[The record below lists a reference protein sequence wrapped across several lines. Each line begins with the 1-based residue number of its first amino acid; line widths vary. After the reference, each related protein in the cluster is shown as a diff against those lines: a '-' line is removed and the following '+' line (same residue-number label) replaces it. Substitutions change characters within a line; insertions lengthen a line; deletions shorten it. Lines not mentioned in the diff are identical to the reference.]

1 MATADDYAGWIVKNA
16 DKKGT
21 PEFDTV
27 AAAYKE
33 ALAEEQ
39 PAPKAE
45 AKPAAPAAKPAPA
58 LKAAP
63 SESRIRGADEFSI
76 AGRELPSDIRSAE
89 LAPRPTTSDLS
100 VMKDEFKGTP
110 DKTGFLPVRPEVRQA
125 LKNKYNSASPEERAY
140 MEMTM
145 PGAAGEILR
154 EHAQKVQ
161 GRQTKRTEELKRQVR
176 TGQATPG
183 ALDQMELGDT
193 SVESRTT
200 RLVGEGEKPE
210 FASRAA
216 ELGALQGVTPGKEIA
231 AIQSE
236 GTLEPTDFDFE
247 MQKQYKDAN
256 VLIRGAVAGYQGYKQ
271 GALGVNQAIAE
282 LVGADEFART
292 QGLGAKEARVALQS
306 MGENPNYV
314 GRMFE
319 GAISSIAQ
327 QLPAMLAGAVTGS
340 EGVVLGSMFVQAF
353 GQEYSEGRAKGL
365 NGADAAN
372 RAGLMA
378 SFEVLGEKFGLKFT
392 MDNIRRATS
401 GMKTDALKDFLGNT
415 LKKELPGEYLTTT
428 GQFLTDKS
436 SIGLDKNAT
445 FGDYLQ
451 RMADTTVQTV
461 MQSGLMTGGT
471 KAVGKATE
479 FLGGGRESGAEQ
491 LDRLTNTTEEAQAP
505 SPVRRPTLGRLE
517 AANKT
522 ELQGGEPG
530 APPLSKLESA
540 RDESLEVGAAPS
552 TTPAAPVVDPNMEA
566 LVKSYVDQGYMDDD
580 ARRLAEASLSAVYAP
595 ADNRQGRVLERD
607 DAEAETQRVQGLADR
622 AAAQAAG
629 ETINVGEPPLNV
641 TEALPDE
648 TGEGTPSAYKLGLN
662 RANDAVAAVVARE
675 EQERTALNA
684 NKQRVATKLSEAFR
698 LQAYPN
704 LSPIFGAE
712 WMQRTM
718 ASNPTPDEFQEAAY
732 AKLEELSPTEQA
744 APKVETVKAETPEPG
759 IVRKLALEEQKQAG
773 WNPNWPFV
781 PVDLSNADFRQLI
794 VDDPNLTQEEKNQ
807 IFEAGKKLNIVPKN
821 ETATKETPSVTKT
834 TEAKQ
839 TKKEGQAQPAAKPAA
854 SSSKPRPTLGRLE
867 AANKTELQTDESAAS
882 AVEEDRTEALELL
895 ATRNEEL
902 EREEEDRALLSI
914 DEHMKK
920 VYGTTATGELRKRAP
935 GAGPKESGTAK
946 TKEQENKESKEYNQY
961 NRDVINVLISA
972 ADRYTPI
979 PEHLQDG
986 SDEQRIKG
994 RTGMYPTE
1002 AEYDYAEAVRI
1013 KRLEKFQTALYR
1025 LAQVRSSQKA
1035 YVAAKDYINGL
1046 PKVQRERAKALWEGT
1061 AKPIVLPPKP
1071 KATLTPAQLIRFR
1084 KGEDISKKRGRPKKE
1099 KPVVEADVWKTEAEV
1114 KAADE
1119 TTLTPE
1125 EFEAELKGPSYADD
1139 TGSSAPNLSL
1149 NAMVK
1154 TMVEQGTLSEREAE
1168 AINEEIERSKNDEDN
1183 FLDDIEDGDLDYED
1197 ARNMSLPE
1205 LTALTKLAAEIA
1217 GSEHTHDEDPVF
1229 LQLKTLPAALG
1240 YIAQTGTPLDAGI
1253 AEALLTGENRRLVDA
1268 TKLIVVKASTAHPAG
1283 SVAEFWQ
1290 DAMDGST
1297 GMTVPSPDRTKA
1309 TVLLAHPDYGHQG
1322 INNRTVLHEGIHAVT
1337 IAKLFYVEQMIGLGR
1352 QDEVDPKLLD
1362 AYDELQDLM
1371 QRTGDAYVAL
1381 VDSGKATDELMHLAS
1396 VNAFDD
1402 MHEFVAYGLTEPAM
1416 KALLFTVPGT
1426 ATKTSGFSNFVNAL
1440 MKLLGV
1446 NPKFK
1451 SGMKDFVLGTSRLMT
1466 IKTPAAAKM
1475 AEAREQ
1481 ANQKADNAIK
1491 AMRLTEKEIK
1501 AEHDKLQHSKDS
1513 RQKLSILGNM
1523 AKLSRDP
1530 TELGRLLVAKWNRMS
1545 LKDMRETGFLKLLPT
1560 DELIK
1565 RGTELGIGSLNDITN
1580 TIEKMVTFRV
1590 KLLKQVDRIGTQW
1603 LKLKEQDAENL
1614 ADVMHFT
1621 TLVAIDPT
1629 KDKSNTL
1636 VNAEWKKLTD
1646 DAKAVYVAVRD
1657 WYANN
1662 YKLYGQ
1668 YLKERVDAIAGDADE
1683 SKTLMAAIRTVLEA
1697 GAKLAPYF
1705 PLMRYG
1711 KYWARIG
1718 GSGKKAVFAMF
1729 EDKDSRDAFVREH
1742 MAEVAAK
1749 GDKRSRER
1757 MFEDGYLDEGN
1768 SLAELVNKL
1777 PEHNDTIRDLFAT
1790 IDNMKSVDADA
1801 KNTLK
1806 QEVFQMHLNTMP
1818 DESFRKQFLHRKGTA
1833 GFTND
1838 ALRNFG
1844 NLTGKMINQLGRIKY
1859 GPALRNHVSA
1869 ARASLKG
1876 NPDKAKLGMI
1886 IDRVEARVD
1895 AEIAPTLEDDWLAP
1909 AMQVVTKAAFLWQ
1922 MTSVKSAVTQLFSLT
1937 THGLPVLWKHH
1948 GVGRSTMQAVMDT
1961 ASMGFGLVG
1970 KIKTADDGSLKY
1982 EFPSLRNSLAGS
1994 PVLQKAY
2001 DAFID
2006 SQQNQQTRTA
2016 DLVGRSKVPSSQYGA
2031 LAKTIENGMTYFFH
2045 TAESMSR
2052 EIMFIASFKLN
2063 YNKLNKD
2070 KNLTDQQKFDTAVRN
2085 AKGETKEALFN
2096 YEQFNTPEAMR
2107 PVPLQAVLQY
2117 RKFQVFSL
2125 TYLLRNGTEMLSS
2138 LPASQRAGAAK
2149 AFFGTLGL
2157 SGLLAG
2163 VRYAFMYGV
2172 IMAAIQ
2178 GAINLLHDDDEEM
2191 PPELLNFKKYFENVW
2206 LPQKLGG
2213 LGNFAAHG
2221 LLDSVTGYDM
2231 GSGMSQDFW
2240 FRDAPEAPNWKSA
2253 YLNMAAGLAGPA
2265 GGMVSNWMSAID
2277 DFNNGDHLKAFEKLT
2292 PAMFRGIVTDIRY
2305 EKEGVRGMGL
2315 DPVKDSTKF
2324 TQFQYFMQALGYKT
2338 APLAQKL
2345 SDNFAIK
2352 EIVRKVEGQRSS
2364 LLRSLLHAD
2373 ELGTQKD
2380 FNKVLDRVDR
2390 FNAMYPDREIED
2402 ENIDAAFDRRDKM
2415 LEDTERGLYV
2425 PEGYESLYKLGRQ
2438 SDKALRKEEQRDK

>member
-1 MATADDYAGWIVKNA
+1 MATADDYAGWIVNNA

-21 PEFDTV
+21 PEFNTV

-39 PAPKAE
+39 PKAE
-45 AKPAAPAAKPAPA
+45 AKPAAPAPTPK
-58 LKAAP
+58 KAEP
-63 SESRIRGADEFSI
+63 VDGAYGAMGEGIEPDLVHQKY
-76 AGRELPSDIRSAE
+76 LPSVMSAG
-89 LAPRPTTSDLS
+89 PDRPTL
-100 VMKDEFKGTP
+100 KPGTP
-110 DKTGFLPVRPEVRQA
+110 PVDQGPVRPEVRKA
-125 LKNKYNSASPEERAY
+125 LRGKFDSADPLTRGNMLANQ
-140 MEMTM
+140 
-145 PGAAGEILR
+145 GVVGDIARQR
-154 EHAQKVQ
+154 ED
-161 GRQTKRTEELKRQVR
+161 ELKRFGKVR
-176 TGQATPG
+176 KAAP
-183 ALDQMELGDT
+183 
-193 SVESRTT
+193 ESRFLEKVSPDVNDRTQ
-200 RLVGEGEKPE
+200 RLIEAGEKPE
-210 FASRAA
+210 FARVAA
-216 ELGALQGVTPGKEIA
+216 EEASAAGVEPGSEIKFMENQGTVGN
-231 AIQSE
+231 
-236 GTLEPTDFDFE
+236 TDFDFA
-247 MQKQYKDAN
+247 MADAYRN
-256 VLIRGAVAGYQGYKQ
+256 APAVVRAGVAGAEGMYQG
-271 GALGVNQAIAE
+271 
-282 LVGADEFART
+282 
-292 QGLGAKEARVALQS
+292 GLGLMQSFADATGDTERAYNITQAYKKSRAGVAS
-306 MGENPNYV
+306 MGENPSYA

-319 GAISSIAQ
+319 GAVSSIAQ
-327 QLPAMLAGAVTGS
+327 QLPGLLIGTLTGS
-340 EGVVLGSMFVQAF
+340 QGIVLSSMFAQTF
-353 GQEYSEGRAKGL
+353 GQEYAEGRSKGL
-365 NGADAAN
+365 DGSDAFA
-372 RAGLMA
+372 RAGLFA
-378 SFEVLGEKFGLKFT
+378 SFEVLGESLGLKFA
-392 MDNIRRATS
+392 MDNIRRAGS
-401 GMKTDALKDFLGNT
+401 GMKTSELKEFLGNA
-415 LKKELPGEYLTTT
+415 LKQELPGEYFTSS
-428 GQFLTDKS
+428 GQFLTDWS
-436 SIGLDKNAT
+436 SIGLNQTAT
-445 FGDYLQ
+445 VGDYLKQ
-451 RMADTTVQTV
+451 MADTTVQTL
-461 MQSGLMTGGT
+461 MQSGLMAGGT
-471 KAVGKATE
+471 KALGKTAE
-479 FLGGGRESGAEQ
+479 FLGRGKETGAEQ
-491 LDRLTNTTEEAQAP
+491 LDRLVGTTEETQAP

-517 AANKT
+517 AANKP
-522 ELQGGEPG
+522 ELQVDEVG
-530 APPLSKLESA
+530 APPLSKLEGA
-540 RDESLEVGAAPS
+540 RNETLEVGAAPPV
-552 TTPAAPVVDPNMEA
+552 TPAVDPQMEA
-566 LVKSYVDQGYMDDD
+566 LVKSYVDQGYMEDD
-580 ARRLAEASLSAVYAP
+580 ARRLAETNLAAVYAP

-607 DAEAETQRVQGLADR
+607 DAEAEAQRVQGLADR

-629 ETINVGEPPLNV
+629 ETTNIGEPPLNV
-641 TEALPDE
+641 TEEIPDNAL
-648 TGEGTPSAYKLGLN
+648 GRGVAFANKAFNQLGGQEKQE
-662 RANDAVAAVVARE
+662 RIDTAIANQE
-675 EQERTALNA
+675 EQ
-684 NKQRVATKLSEAFR
+684 QRVAEEKGDKYRNVERVLSQAFN
-698 LQAYPN
+698 QQQFPN

-718 ASNPTPDEFQEAAY
+718 ASRPTPEEFQEAAY
-732 AKLEELSPTEQA
+732 AKLEEMRDLGQAPKGTYVAPAA
-744 APKVETVKAETPEPG
+744 APKVEAAKPVETKPASTEDEAQARRDAEYQDAINEG
-759 IVRKLALEEQKQAG
+759 Y
-773 WNPNWPFV
+773 
-781 PVDLSNADFRQLI
+781 DQLD
-794 VDDPNLTQEEKNQ
+794 VFKTSK
-807 IFEAGKKLNIVPKN
+807 
-821 ETATKETPSVTKT
+821 TKETPSVTKA
-834 TEAKQ
+834 TETKQAKE
-839 TKKEGQAQPAAKPAA
+839 EGQAQPAAKPATSA
-854 SSSKPRPTLGRLE
+854 SKPRPTLGRLE
-867 AANKTELQTDESAAS
+867 AANKTELQTDTPVTPVAKPAAP
-882 AVEEDRTEALELL
+882 AEEQEDRTKALELL
-895 ATRNEEL
+895 ATRNEAL
-902 EREEEDRALLSI
+902 EVEEEDRALLNI

-935 GAGPKESGTAK
+935 GAGPKVSGTAK
-946 TKEQENKESKEYNQY
+946 TKEQQNEESKEYNQF
-961 NRDVINVLISA
+961 NRDVDTLLKA
-972 ADRYTPI
+972 ADKYTPI
-979 PEHLQDG
+979 PEHEQDG

-1013 KRLEKFQTALYR
+1013 QRLENIRTKLYR
-1025 LAQVRSSQKA
+1025 LSRVRSSQKG
-1035 YVAAKDYINGL
+1035 YVAAKEYINKL
-1046 PKVQRERAKALWEGT
+1046 PQAQRERAKALWEGT
-1061 AKPIVLPPKP
+1061 AKPIELPVKP
-1071 KATLTPAQLIRFR
+1071 KATLTRAQLERFR

-1099 KPVVEADVWKTEAEV
+1099 KPATGTKDLGFTSDKPLESEAGA
-1114 KAADE
+1114 
-1119 TTLTPE
+1119 LTPE
-1125 EFEAELKGPSYADD
+1125 EFETELKGPSYADD
-1139 TGSSAPNLSL
+1139 MGASAPNLGL
-1149 NAMVK
+1149 TAIVKKMVA
-1154 TMVEQGTLSEREAE
+1154 EGEISEREAE
-1168 AINEEIERSKNDEDN
+1168 LINEEIEKSKNDEDN

-1402 MHEFVAYGLTEPAM
+1402 IHEFVAYGLTEPAM

-1481 ANQKADNAIK
+1481 ANQKAENAVK

-1501 AEHDKLQHSKDS
+1501 AEYDKLQHAKDS
-1513 RQKLSILGNM
+1513 KQKLSILGNM

-1565 RGTELGIGSLNDITN
+1565 RGTELGIGSLNEITN
-1580 TIEKMVTFRV
+1580 TIDKMVTFRV
-1590 KLLKQVDRIGTQW
+1590 KLLKQVDRIGAQW

-1614 ADVMHFT
+1614 ASAMHFT
-1621 TLVAIDPT
+1621 TLVGIDPT
-1629 KDKSNTL
+1629 KDTSNKL
-1636 VNAEWKKLTD
+1636 VNAEWKKLTRE
-1646 DAKAVYVAVRD
+1646 AKAVYVAVRD

-1662 YKLYGQ
+1662 YRLYGQ
-1668 YLKERVDAIAGDADE
+1668 YLKERVDTIAGDADE
-1683 SKTLMAAIRTVLEA
+1683 SKTLMSAIRTILEA
-1697 GAKLAPYF
+1697 GSKLAPYF

-1711 KYWARIG
+1711 KYWARVG
-1718 GSGKKAVFAMF
+1718 GSGKKSIFVMF
-1729 EDKDSRDAFVREH
+1729 EDSDSRDKFVSDH
-1742 MAEVAAK
+1742 MAELAAK

-1790 IDNMKSVDADA
+1790 IDNMKSVDANA
-1801 KNTLK
+1801 KNNLK

-1818 DESFRKQFLHRKGTA
+1818 DESFRKQFLHRQGTA
-1833 GFTND
+1833 GFTSD

-1844 NLTGKMINQLGRIKY
+1844 NLSHKMINQLGRIKY
-1859 GPALRNHVSA
+1859 GPALRNQVSA

-1886 IDRVEARVD
+1886 VDRVEARVD
-1895 AEIAPTLEDDWLAP
+1895 TEIAPSLEDDWLAP
-1909 AMQVVTKAAFLWQ
+1909 AMQVITKTAFMWQ

-1948 GVGRSTMQAVMDT
+1948 GLGRGTMQALMDT
-1961 ASMGFGLVG
+1961 ASMGFGLIG
-1970 KIKTADDGSLKY
+1970 KLKTADDGSLKY

-1994 PVLQKAY
+1994 PILQKAY

-2031 LAKTIENGMTYFFH
+2031 VAKTIENGMAFFFH
-2045 TAESMSR
+2045 KAESMSR
-2052 EIMFIASFKLN
+2052 EIMFVASFKLN
-2063 YNKLNKD
+2063 YAKLSKD
-2070 KNLTDQQKFDTAVRN
+2070 KNLTDEQKFDRAFQN

-2107 PVPLQAVLQY
+2107 PVPLQALLQY
-2117 RKFQVFSL
+2117 RKYQVFSL
-2125 TYLLRNGTEMLSS
+2125 TYLLRNGNEMLSN

-2191 PPELLNFKKYFENVW
+2191 PLEMLNFKKYFENVW

-2240 FRDAPEAPNWKSA
+2240 FRDGPEAPNWKTA
-2253 YLNMAAGLAGPA
+2253 WLNTAAGLAGPA
-2265 GGMVSNWMSAID
+2265 GGMVSNWVSAID
-2277 DFNNGDHLKAFEKLT
+2277 DFNNGDNLKAFEKLT

-2352 EIVRKVEGQRSS
+2352 AIVQKVENQRGA
-2364 LLRSLLHAD
+2364 LLRNLLRVD
-2373 ELGTQKD
+2373 ELGTQKE
-2380 FNKVLDRVDR
+2380 FNKVLDKIDR

-2402 ENIDAAFDRRDKM
+2402 EAIDAAFDRREKM
-2415 LEDTERGLYV
+2415 LEDTERGLYI
-2425 PEGYESLYKLGRQ
+2425 PEGYEDLYKLGRQ
-2438 SDKALRKEEQRDK
+2438 SEKALRKEERK

>member
-1 MATADDYAGWIVKNA
+1 M
-16 DKKGT
+16 
-21 PEFDTV
+21 
-27 AAAYKE
+27 
-33 ALAEEQ
+33 
-39 PAPKAE
+39 
-45 AKPAAPAAKPAPA
+45 
-58 LKAAP
+58 
-63 SESRIRGADEFSI
+63 
-76 AGRELPSDIRSAE
+76 
-89 LAPRPTTSDLS
+89 
-100 VMKDEFKGTP
+100 
-110 DKTGFLPVRPEVRQA
+110 
-125 LKNKYNSASPEERAY
+125 
-140 MEMTM
+140 
-145 PGAAGEILR
+145 
-154 EHAQKVQ
+154 
-161 GRQTKRTEELKRQVR
+161 
-176 TGQATPG
+176 
-183 ALDQMELGDT
+183 
-193 SVESRTT
+193 
-200 RLVGEGEKPE
+200 
-210 FASRAA
+210 
-216 ELGALQGVTPGKEIA
+216 
-231 AIQSE
+231 
-236 GTLEPTDFDFE
+236 
-247 MQKQYKDAN
+247 
-256 VLIRGAVAGYQGYKQ
+256 
-271 GALGVNQAIAE
+271 
-282 LVGADEFART
+282 
-292 QGLGAKEARVALQS
+292 
-306 MGENPNYV
+306 
-314 GRMFE
+314 
-319 GAISSIAQ
+319 
-327 QLPAMLAGAVTGS
+327 
-340 EGVVLGSMFVQAF
+340 
-353 GQEYSEGRAKGL
+353 
-365 NGADAAN
+365 
-372 RAGLMA
+372 
-378 SFEVLGEKFGLKFT
+378 
-392 MDNIRRATS
+392 
-401 GMKTDALKDFLGNT
+401 
-415 LKKELPGEYLTTT
+415 
-428 GQFLTDKS
+428 
-436 SIGLDKNAT
+436 
-445 FGDYLQ
+445 
-451 RMADTTVQTV
+451 
-461 MQSGLMTGGT
+461 
-471 KAVGKATE
+471 
-479 FLGGGRESGAEQ
+479 
-491 LDRLTNTTEEAQAP
+491 
-505 SPVRRPTLGRLE
+505 
-517 AANKT
+517 
-522 ELQGGEPG
+522 
-530 APPLSKLESA
+530 
-540 RDESLEVGAAPS
+540 
-552 TTPAAPVVDPNMEA
+552 
-566 LVKSYVDQGYMDDD
+566 
-580 ARRLAEASLSAVYAP
+580 
-595 ADNRQGRVLERD
+595 
-607 DAEAETQRVQGLADR
+607 
-622 AAAQAAG
+622 
-629 ETINVGEPPLNV
+629 
-641 TEALPDE
+641 
-648 TGEGTPSAYKLGLN
+648 
-662 RANDAVAAVVARE
+662 
-675 EQERTALNA
+675 
-684 NKQRVATKLSEAFR
+684 
-698 LQAYPN
+698 
-704 LSPIFGAE
+704 
-712 WMQRTM
+712 
-718 ASNPTPDEFQEAAY
+718 
-732 AKLEELSPTEQA
+732 
-744 APKVETVKAETPEPG
+744 
-759 IVRKLALEEQKQAG
+759 
-773 WNPNWPFV
+773 
-781 PVDLSNADFRQLI
+781 
-794 VDDPNLTQEEKNQ
+794 
-807 IFEAGKKLNIVPKN
+807 
-821 ETATKETPSVTKT
+821 
-834 TEAKQ
+834 
-839 TKKEGQAQPAAKPAA
+839 
-854 SSSKPRPTLGRLE
+854 
-867 AANKTELQTDESAAS
+867 
-882 AVEEDRTEALELL
+882 
-895 ATRNEEL
+895 
-902 EREEEDRALLSI
+902 
-914 DEHMKK
+914 
-920 VYGTTATGELRKRAP
+920 YGTTATGELRKRAP

-946 TKEQENKESKEYNQY
+946 TKEQQNEESKEYNQT
-961 NRDVINVLISA
+961 NRDIQVLIDA

-979 PEHLQDG
+979 PEREQDG
-986 SDEQRIKG
+986 SQEQREKG

-1002 AEYDYAEAVRI
+1002 AEYDYAEALRI
-1013 KRLEKFQTALYR
+1013 QRLEGFQTRLYK
-1025 LAQVRSSQKA
+1025 LAQVRSAQKG
-1035 YVAAKDYINGL
+1035 YVAAKAYINSL

-1061 AKPIVLPPKP
+1061 AKPIQLPPKP

-1099 KPVVEADVWKTEAEV
+1099 KPVVEADVWKTEVEV
-1114 KAADE
+1114 KATDE

-1197 ARNMSLPE
+1197 ARNMSIPE

-1253 AEALLTGENRRLVDA
+1253 AEALLTGENRRLIDA
-1268 TKLIVVKASTAHPAG
+1268 AKLIVVKASTTHPAG

-1290 DAMDGST
+1290 EELIGSA
-1297 GMTVPSPDRTKA
+1297 GITVPSPDRTKT

-1322 INNRTVLHEGIHAVT
+1322 INNRTVLHEGVHAVT
-1337 IAKLFYVEQMIGLGR
+1337 IAKLFYVEQMISLGR
-1352 QDEVDPKLLD
+1352 QDEVDSKLLD

-1371 QRTGDAYVAL
+1371 RRTGDAYVAL
-1381 VDSGKATDELMHLAS
+1381 VDAGKATDELMRLAS
-1396 VNAFDD
+1396 VDAFDD
-1402 MHEFVAYGLTEPAM
+1402 IHEFVAYGLTEPAM

-1426 ATKTSGFSNFVNAL
+1426 ATKSSGFSKFVSAL
-1440 MKLLGV
+1440 MNLLGV

-1451 SGMKDFVLGTSRLMT
+1451 SGMKDFVLGTSRLMMA
-1466 IKTPAAAKM
+1466 KTPASAKM

-1501 AEHDKLQHSKDS
+1501 EEHDKLRHSKDS
-1513 RQKLSILGNM
+1513 KQKLSILGNM
-1523 AKLSRDP
+1523 AKLSRNP
-1530 TELGRLLVAKWNRMS
+1530 TELGRLLVAKWNRMTLS
-1545 LKDMRETGFLKLLPT
+1545 DMRDTGFLKLLPT

-1565 RGTELGIGSLNDITN
+1565 RGTELGIGSLNEITN

-1590 KLLKQVDRIGTQW
+1590 KLLKQVDRIGAQW

-1621 TLVAIDPT
+1621 TLVGIDPT
-1629 KDKSNTL
+1629 KDTSNKL
-1636 VNAEWKKLTD
+1636 VNAEWKKLTRE
-1646 DAKAVYVAVRD
+1646 AKAVYVAVRD

-1662 YKLYGQ
+1662 YRLYGQ
-1668 YLKERVDAIAGDADE
+1668 YLKERVDAIAGNADE
-1683 SKTLMAAIRTVLEA
+1683 SKTLMAAIRTTLEA

-1768 SLAELVNKL
+1768 SLEELINKL

-1790 IDNMKSVDADA
+1790 IDGMKSVDADA

-1895 AEIAPTLEDDWLAP
+1895 AEIAPTLEDSWLAP
-1909 AMQVVTKAAFLWQ
+1909 AMQVFTKAAFLWQ
-1922 MTSVKSAVTQLFSLT
+1922 MTSVKSAVNQLFSLT
-1937 THGLPVLWKHH
+1937 THGLPVLWKYH
-1948 GVGRSTMQAVMDT
+1948 GIGRSTMQALMDT

-1970 KIKTADDGSLKY
+1970 KIKTTDDGSLKY

-1994 PVLQKAY
+1994 PILQKAY
-2001 DAFID
+2001 DEFID
-2006 SQQNQQTRTA
+2006 SQQSQQTRTA

-2031 LAKTIENGMTYFFH
+2031 IAKTIENGMTYFFH

-2063 YNKLNKD
+2063 YNKLKKD
-2070 KNLTDQQKFDTAVRN
+2070 KNLTDQQKFDIAVRN

-2125 TYLLRNGTEMLSS
+2125 TYLLRNGKEMLSK

-2149 AFFGTLGL
+2149 AFFGTMGMT
-2157 SGLLAG
+2157 GLLAG
-2163 VRYAFMYGV
+2163 VRNMFMYGL

-2178 GAINLLHDDDEEM
+2178 GVINLLHDDDEEM
-2191 PPELLNFKKYFENVW
+2191 PPEMLNFKKYFENVW

-2240 FRDAPEAPNWKSA
+2240 FRDGPEAPNWKAA
-2253 YLNMAAGLAGPA
+2253 YLNMAAQLAGPA
-2265 GGMVSNWMSAID
+2265 GGMVSNWISAID

-2292 PAMFRGIVTDIRY
+2292 PAIFKGIVTDVRY

-2315 DPVKDSTKF
+2315 DPVKDSKKF

-2352 EIVRKVEGQRSS
+2352 AIIQKVENQRSS
-2364 LLRSLLHAD
+2364 LLRSLLRAD

-2402 ENIDAAFDRRDKM
+2402 ENIEAAFERREKM

-2438 SDKALRKEEQRDK
+2438 SDKALRKEERDK

>member
-1 MATADDYAGWIVKNA
+1 MATADDYAGWIVNNA

-21 PEFDTV
+21 PEFNTV

-39 PAPKAE
+39 PKAE
-45 AKPAAPAAKPAPA
+45 AKPTAPAPK
-58 LKAAP
+58 KAEP
-63 SESRIRGADEFSI
+63 VDGAYGAMGEGIEPDLVHQKY
-76 AGRELPSDIRSAE
+76 LPSVMSAG
-89 LAPRPTTSDLS
+89 PDRPTL
-100 VMKDEFKGTP
+100 KPGTP
-110 DKTGFLPVRPEVRQA
+110 PVDQGPVRPEVRKA
-125 LKNKYNSASPEERAY
+125 LRGKFDSADPLTRGNMLANQ
-140 MEMTM
+140 
-145 PGAAGEILR
+145 GVVGDIARQR
-154 EHAQKVQ
+154 ED
-161 GRQTKRTEELKRQVR
+161 ELKRFGKVR
-176 TGQATPG
+176 KAAP
-183 ALDQMELGDT
+183 
-193 SVESRTT
+193 ESRFLEKVSPDVNDRTQ
-200 RLVGEGEKPE
+200 RLIEAGEKPE
-210 FASRAA
+210 FARVAA
-216 ELGALQGVTPGKEIA
+216 EEASAAGVEPGSEIKFMENQGTVGN
-231 AIQSE
+231 
-236 GTLEPTDFDFE
+236 TDFDFA
-247 MQKQYKDAN
+247 MADAYRN
-256 VLIRGAVAGYQGYKQ
+256 APAVVRAGVAGAEGMYQG
-271 GALGVNQAIAE
+271 
-282 LVGADEFART
+282 
-292 QGLGAKEARVALQS
+292 GLGLMQSFADATGDTERAYNITQAYKKSRAGVAS
-306 MGENPNYV
+306 MGENPSYA

-319 GAISSIAQ
+319 GAVSSIAQ
-327 QLPAMLAGAVTGS
+327 QLPGLLIGTLTGS
-340 EGVVLGSMFVQAF
+340 QGVVLSSMFAQTF
-353 GQEYSEGRAKGL
+353 GQEYAEGRSKGL
-365 NGADAAN
+365 DGSDAFA
-372 RAGLMA
+372 RAGLFA
-378 SFEVLGEKFGLKFT
+378 SFEVLGESLGLKFA
-392 MDNIRRATS
+392 MDNIRRAGS
-401 GMKTDALKDFLGNT
+401 GMKTSELKEFLGNA
-415 LKKELPGEYLTTT
+415 LKQELPGEYFTSS
-428 GQFLTDKS
+428 GQFLTDWS
-436 SIGLDKNAT
+436 SIGLNQTAT
-445 FGDYLQ
+445 VGDYLKQ
-451 RMADTTVQTV
+451 MADTTVQTL
-461 MQSGLMTGGT
+461 MQSGLMAGGT
-471 KAVGKATE
+471 KALGKTAE
-479 FLGGGRESGAEQ
+479 FLGRGKESGAEQ
-491 LDRLTNTTEEAQAP
+491 LDRLVGTTEETQAP

-522 ELQGGEPG
+522 ELQVDEVG

-540 RDESLEVGAAPS
+540 RDESLEVGAAPPV
-552 TTPAAPVVDPNMEA
+552 TPAAPAVDPQMEA
-566 LVKSYVDQGYMDDD
+566 LVKSYVDQGYMEDD
-580 ARRLAEASLSAVYAP
+580 ARRLAETSLAAVYAP

-607 DAEAETQRVQGLADR
+607 DAEAEAQRVQGLADR
-622 AAAQAAG
+622 AASQAAG

-641 TEALPDE
+641 TEEIPDNALGRGVTLANE
-648 TGEGTPSAYKLGLN
+648 AFKKLDYEEFKRLSPEAKQN
-662 RANDAVAAVVARE
+662 YTDTIVATQE
-675 EQERTALNA
+675 EQ
-684 NKQRVATKLSEAFR
+684 QRVAEEKGDKYRSVERVLSQAFN
-698 LQAYPN
+698 QQQFPN

-718 ASNPTPDEFQEAAY
+718 TSRPTPEEFQEAAY
-732 AKLEELSPTEQA
+732 AKLEEMRDLGQA
-744 APKVETVKAETPEPG
+744 PKGTYVAPVKPKVEAAKPA
-759 IVRKLALEEQKQAG
+759 KEEQTRPLTSEERAG
-773 WNPNWPFV
+773 V
-781 PVDLSNADFRQLI
+781 RASLVESMDEQG
-794 VDDPNLTQEEKNQ
+794 VTEEEKTGFLQRFDNRTQ
-807 IFEAGKKLNIVPKN
+807 KQQEK
-821 ETATKETPSVTKT
+821 PSVTQAPKA
-834 TEAKQ
+834 EQA
-839 TKKEGQAQPAAKPAA
+839 KKEGQAQPAAKPAA
-854 SSSKPRPTLGRLE
+854 PSTDRRPRLGRLE
-867 AANKTELQTDESAAS
+867 AANKTELQIDTPVTPAAKPTTP
-882 AVEEDRTEALELL
+882 AEEQEDRTKALELL
-895 ATRNEEL
+895 ATRNEAL
-902 EREEEDRALLSI
+902 EVEEEDRALLNI

-935 GAGPKESGTAK
+935 GAGPKVSGTAK
-946 TKEQENKESKEYNQY
+946 TKEQQNEESKEYNQF
-961 NRDVINVLISA
+961 NRDVDTLLKA
-972 ADRYTPI
+972 ADKYTPI
-979 PEHLQDG
+979 PEHEQDG

-1013 KRLEKFQTALYR
+1013 QRLENIRTKLYR
-1025 LAQVRSSQKA
+1025 LSRVRSSQKG
-1035 YVAAKDYINGL
+1035 YVAAKEYINKL
-1046 PKVQRERAKALWEGT
+1046 PQAQRERAKALWEGT
-1061 AKPIVLPPKP
+1061 AKPIELPVKP
-1071 KATLTPAQLIRFR
+1071 KATLTRAQLERFR

-1099 KPVVEADVWKTEAEV
+1099 KPATGTKDLGFTSDKPLESEAGA
-1114 KAADE
+1114 
-1119 TTLTPE
+1119 LTPE
-1125 EFEAELKGPSYADD
+1125 EFETELKGPSYADD
-1139 TGSSAPNLSL
+1139 MGASAPNLGL
-1149 NAMVK
+1149 TAIVKKMVA
-1154 TMVEQGTLSEREAE
+1154 EGEISEREAE
-1168 AINEEIERSKNDEDN
+1168 LINEEIEKSKNDEDN
-1183 FLDDIEDGDLDYED
+1183 FLDNIEDGDLDYED

-1337 IAKLFYVEQMIGLGR
+1337 IAKLFYVEQMMGLGR

-1402 MHEFVAYGLTEPAM
+1402 IHEFVAYGLTEPAM

-1481 ANQKADNAIK
+1481 ANQKAENAVK

-1501 AEHDKLQHSKDS
+1501 AEYDKLQHSKDS

-1545 LKDMRETGFLKLLPT
+1545 LSDMRETGFLKLLPT

-1565 RGTELGIGSLNDITN
+1565 RGTELGIGSLNEITN
-1580 TIEKMVTFRV
+1580 TVEKMVTFRV

-1629 KDKSNTL
+1629 KDKSNKL
-1636 VNAEWKKLTD
+1636 VNDEWKKLTRE
-1646 DAKAVYVAVRD
+1646 AKAVYVAVRD

-1909 AMQVVTKAAFLWQ
+1909 AMQIATKAAFLWQ
-1922 MTSVKSAVTQLFSLT
+1922 MTSVKSAVNQLFSLT
-1937 THGLPVLWKHH
+1937 THGLPVLWKYH
-1948 GVGRSTMQAVMDT
+1948 GIGRSTMQVVMDT
-1961 ASMGFGLVG
+1961 ASMGFGLIG
-1970 KIKTADDGSLKY
+1970 KLKTADDGSLKY

-1994 PVLQKAY
+1994 PILQKAY

-2045 TAESMSR
+2045 TAETMSR

-2063 YNKLNKD
+2063 YNKLSKD
-2070 KNLTDQQKFDTAVRN
+2070 KNLTDEQKFDRAVRN

-2149 AFFGTLGL
+2149 AFFGTMGMT
-2157 SGLLAG
+2157 GLLAG
-2163 VRYAFMYGV
+2163 VRNMFMYGL

-2178 GAINLLHDDDEEM
+2178 GVINLLHDDDEEM
-2191 PPELLNFKKYFENVW
+2191 PLEMLNFKKYFENVW

-2240 FRDAPEAPNWKSA
+2240 FRDGPEAPNWKSA
-2253 YLNMAAGLAGPA
+2253 YLNMAAQLAGPA

-2277 DFNNGDHLKAFEKLT
+2277 DFNNGDNLKAFEKLT

-2352 EIVRKVEGQRSS
+2352 AIVQKVENQRGA
-2364 LLRSLLHAD
+2364 LLRNLLRVD
-2373 ELGTQKD
+2373 ELGTQKE
-2380 FNKVLDRVDR
+2380 FNKVLDKIDR

-2402 ENIDAAFDRRDKM
+2402 EAIDAAFNRREKM
-2415 LEDTERGLYV
+2415 LEDTERGLYI
-2425 PEGYESLYKLGRQ
+2425 PEGYEDLYKLGRQ
-2438 SDKALRKEEQRDK
+2438 SEKALRKEERK